1 MPIKIKLTVGERD
14 VPLDLPST
22 VEEVTLEQY
31 FEFQDAYNRNKEN
44 DKQHLVALDTVSAF
58 FGFDP
63 EDLLGNQLSPKKI
76 EGFDNAIMPIFY
88 HIVRLFNTYK
98 FDTNP
103 NKPYVIAG
111 ENYYLPYTM
120 FGQNS
125 PTVSEAIEVLE
136 IKRLLNT
143 GTKDGRFTEAIK
155 TAAILLRKKGEKL
168 PLLQPDIDKFIE
180 DRVQYFAEV
189 GISMQAGLD
198 SVFFSTI
205 TIWA

>member
-1 MPIKIKLTVGERD
+1 MPIKIKLTVGQRE
-14 VPLDLPST
+14 VPLDLPSSS
-22 VEEVTLEQY
+22 EEVTLEQY
-31 FEFQDAYNRNKEN
+31 FEFQDAYYRNKDD
-44 DKQHLVALDTVSAF
+44 DKQHLVALDTVSSF

-88 HIVRLFNTYK
+88 HIVRLFNSYRFETSP
-98 FDTNP
+98 T
-103 NKPYVIAG
+103 KPYTIAG

-120 FGQNS
+120 FGQDS
-125 PTVSEAIEVLE
+125 PTVAESIEVLE
-136 IKRLLNT
+136 IKRLLNAT
-143 GTKDGRFTEAIK
+143 TKDGRFTEAIK
-155 TAAILLRKKGEKL
+155 TAAILLRKKGERL

-180 DRVQYFAEV
+180 DRVQHFATV

-198 SVFFSTI
+198 AVFFSTI